1 MPAAV
6 SVASLAVDTS
16 SYMVSGKTMTDHG
29 LSLAM
34 DEDCSMMRVL
44 DEDEEVCREEQDY
57 EVAVA
62 ALTPLPDNPDGG
74 ELELDLASGDDP
86 WAGDPWAGVGYAQL
100 AHRAHEARTG
110 QRHYLAAGMIEPA
123 L

>member
-44 DEDEEVCREEQDY
+44 DEDEEVCQEERDY

-62 ALTPLPDNPDGG
+62 ALTPLPHDYQGG
-74 ELELDLASGDDP
+74 DLDLELASEGDP
-86 WAGDPWAGVGYAQL
+86 RAGDPWADVGYAQL

-110 QRHYLAAGMIEPA
+110 QRHYLAAGMIEPG

>member
-34 DEDCSMMRVL
+34 DEDCSMVRLL
-44 DEDEEVCREEQDY
+44 DEDEEVCQEELDY
-57 EVAVA
+57 EVAVTS
-62 ALTPLPDNPDGG
+62 LTPLPAEPGG
-74 ELELDLASGDDP
+74 DLVLEPASGEDP
-86 WAGDPWAGVGYAQL
+86 WAHVGYAQL
-100 AHRAHEARTG
+100 AQRVDEARTDR
-110 QRHYLAAGMIEPA
+110 RHYLAAGMIDPA

>member
-1 MPAAV
+1 MWRPCRAAGRGKEKGQIEVRWLCILAIPVVLSGCVMPAAV

-16 SYMVSGKTMTDHG
+16 SYMVTH
-29 LSLAM
+29 
-34 DEDCSMMRVL
+34 E
-44 DEDEEVCREEQDY
+44 
-57 EVAVA
+57 
-62 ALTPLPDNPDGG
+62 PDGG
-74 ELELDLASGDDP
+74 DLDLELASG
-86 WAGDPWAGVGYAQL
+86 GDPWAGVGYAQL

>member
-44 DEDEEVCREEQDY
+44 DEDEEVCQEERDY

-62 ALTPLPDNPDGG
+62 ALSPLSHEPDGG
-74 ELELDLASGDDP
+74 DLDLELASG
-86 WAGDPWAGVGYAQL
+86 GDPWAGVGYAQL